1 MNGQDT
7 THIPEDLLRWE
18 LGDGRELRL
27 ARTDEFCRI
36 GALLQEAFTAG
47 CWVTPRYLEH
57 LADVA
62 GRAAVS
68 HVWVVSDSAGLLGA
82 VLTPKPQHHRGR
94 QFTFNVLGVGP
105 RGRGLQVGW
114 ALVDHSVALASAL
127 GYAGLELRSSP
138 QMTAAHALYQRYGFV
153 RRPEFETAVVDSG
166 QRLFAFTYRVIDPA
180 STTPIAYQEPE
191 VVWAFPGH
199 HEEEAV
205 DITELRPIASSPP
218 EPGEDATGA
227 LPPGARVRIDPTSL
241 RGRATAATLT
251 VTGRGELIDWVDDP
265 TGDPLVVVDAVPV
278 RADPAPLS
286 RRVAWGTPWYPA
298 EQAARV
304 DVVVDQIR
312 NDLVAGLEDAV
323 FAEDPDTR
331 TAALRLFYAR
341 LGRLEASLDGR
352 LWLVGDT
359 PSVADLELL
368 AVLTALDLQQR
379 AHLAPG
385 SAAVADYPRLF
396 ELGRRLLA
404 TGTLPPE
411 ILAAVGLGGTGAL
424 LWGEPRPVE
433 GIDDLRAA
441 WLSPATRR
449 EALA

>member
-1 MNGQDT
+1 MIGQDT
-7 THIPEDLLRWE
+7 THIPEDLLRWG

-27 ARTDEFCRI
+27 ARTDEFDLV

-47 CWVTPRYLEH
+47 CWVTPRYLQH
-57 LADVA
+57 LGDIAS
-62 GRAAVS
+62 RAAVS
-68 HVWVVSDSAGLLGA
+68 HVWVVSDSVGLLGA
-82 VLTPKPQHHRGR
+82 VLTPKPQHHRPR
-94 QFTFNVLGVGP
+94 LFTFNVLGVAP

-138 QMTAAHALYQRYGFV
+138 QMTAAHALYRRYGFV

-166 QRLFAFTYRVIDPA
+166 QRLFAFTYRVVDPA
-180 STTPIAYQEPE
+180 PTTPIPYQEPE

-205 DITELRPIASSPP
+205 NITELRPIASSPP
-218 EPGEDATGA
+218 EPGEDALGA

-241 RGRATAATLT
+241 RGRAAAAALT
-251 VTGRGELIDWVDDP
+251 VAGSGQLIDWVDAP
-265 TGDPLVVVDAVPV
+265 T
-278 RADPAPLS
+278 ADPELIVDGAVVHIDPATLA
-286 RRVAWGTPWYPA
+286 RRALRGTPWYQA

-304 DVVVDQIR
+304 DPVVAQIR
-312 NDLVAGLEDAV
+312 DDLVAGLEDAV

-331 TAALRLFYAR
+331 TASLRLFYAR
-341 LGRLEASLDGR
+341 LGRLEASLGR
-352 LWLVGDT
+352 GRWLVGDR
-359 PSVADLELL
+359 PSVADLELF
-368 AVLTALDLQQR
+368 AVLIALDLQQR

-404 TGTLPPE
+404 AGALPPE
-411 ILAAVGLGGTGAL
+411 ILAAVGLGGTGEL
-424 LWGEPRPVE
+424 LWGEPLPVE

-441 WLSPATRR
+441 WLAPASQR
-449 EALA
+449 EAVA